1 MIAFVG
7 NGSTDL
13 RGVFAAFRENSKC
26 DPYVKAG
33 LGQEYTCHPHGWGLA
48 LYDGVDLHHV
58 RSSLPVWETSPAL
71 PPMKGKVIYTIF
83 HSRLASNPAL
93 NSPICSHPF
102 IAYTNREVLLLAHNG
117 GVAVEDPSAAQMV
130 DSEWALS
137 VIAKAGGLEDA
148 LPELKSRTR
157 PNSALN
163 LLLLTI
169 PRDKRLAPTIH
180 CLNYFK
186 TEQAERADYY
196 RMYTGDFAGG
206 KVVLS
211 STFKD
216 LGINGLTNIEPA
228 PFDQLFCLG
237 GQPTASCRNA
247 DGTAAPVGPSNP
259 V

>member
-7 NGSTDL
+7 AGSTDL
-13 RGVFAAFRENSKC
+13 RGIFAAFCEGSKSA
-26 DPYVKAG
+26 PYVGAA
-33 LGQEYTCHPHGWGLA
+33 LGQEYTCHPHGWGLT
-48 LYDGVDLHHV
+48 LYDGIDFHHI
-58 RSSLPVWETSPAL
+58 RSSLPVWETKTAL
-71 PPMKGKVIYTIF
+71 PTIKGRVVYAIF

-102 IAYTNREVLLLAHNG
+102 IAYTDKDVLLLAHNG
-117 GVAVEDPSAAQMV
+117 GVEVEDPAATRMV

-137 VIAKAGGLEDA
+137 MIAMAGGLENA
-148 LPELKSRTR
+148 LPQLKKRTKA
-157 PNSALN
+157 NSALN

-169 PRDKRLAPTIH
+169 PRDGTMTPTIH

-186 TEQAERADYY
+186 TAQPERADYY

-216 LGINGLTNIEPA
+216 LGIGGLTNIEPA
-228 PFDQLFCLG
+228 PFNQLFCLS
-237 GQPTASCRNA
+237 GQLTASRNA
-247 DGTAAPVGPSNP
+247 DGNVVRPAGPPNF

>member
-7 NGSTDL
+7 SGSIDL
-13 RGVFAAFRENSKC
+13 RSIFAAFREGSKC

-33 LGQEYTCHPHGWGLA
+33 LGPEYTCHPHGWGLA
-48 LYDGVDLHHV
+48 LYDGIDFHHV
-58 RSSLPVWETSPAL
+58 RSSLPVWEANPAL
-71 PPMKGKVIYTIF
+71 PPMKGRVVYAIF
-83 HSRLASNPAL
+83 HSRLASNPTL
-93 NSPICSHPF
+93 NSPVCSHPF
-102 IAYTNREVLLLAHNG
+102 IAYTNKDVLLLAHNG

-137 VIAKAGGLEDA
+137 AIAKAGGLENA
-148 LPELKSRTR
+148 LPELKKRTR

-169 PRDKRLAPTIH
+169 PRDGRMTPTIH

-186 TEQAERADYY
+186 TAQPERADYY

-216 LGINGLTNIEPA
+216 LGIGGLTNVEPV

-237 GQPTASCRNA
+237 GQQTTSRNA
-247 DGTAAPVGPSNP
+247 DGDAVRTAGQPNFV
-259 V
+259 